1 MGRLQLVHTVL
12 SASELGQDTEGA
24 GLGGAGPRVPVL
36 RVLHQT
42 LLAGIAQRGRMI
54 LNLYDRFPAQADRPR
69 NRDVTD
75 TEKYQ

>member
-1 MGRLQLVHTVL
+1 MHSGSGFVNRLILSIVLWSLLVL

-54 LNLYDRFPAQADRPR
+54 LNLYDRFP
-69 NRDVTD
+69 V
-75 TEKYQ
+75 EVL